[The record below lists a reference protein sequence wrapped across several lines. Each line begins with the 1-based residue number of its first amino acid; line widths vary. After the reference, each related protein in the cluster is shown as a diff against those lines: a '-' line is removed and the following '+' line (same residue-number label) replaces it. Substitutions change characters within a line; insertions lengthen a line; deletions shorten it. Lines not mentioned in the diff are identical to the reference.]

1 MVNKLLY
8 FSELKAGWCRQSV
21 VTRNFHFWESRNV
34 KKGGELMGA
43 DLVLV
48 DGKSEN
54 KFHIVQS
61 RDIFIDEHAINR
73 THHNKHK
80 QEDEVRPYGDMEDWE
95 PLDTYADEE
104 DDIDLVEQS
113 ISQFL
118 AVHCSAEE
126 HHH

>member
-1 MVNKLLY
+1 MEEEDELFTKSLFFLWEFFLH
-8 FSELKAGWCRQSV
+8 FSKQR
-21 VTRNFHFWESRNV
+21 
-34 KKGGELMGA
+34 
-43 DLVLV
+43 
-48 DGKSEN
+48 
-54 KFHIVQS
+54 
-61 RDIFIDEHAINR
+61 INR
-73 THHNKHK
+73 THHNKHE
-80 QEDEVRPYGDMEDWE
+80 QEDEVRPYGDMEDLE